1 MKNIHLL
8 TTENPSRLILQGTE
22 LLLSKY
28 MEVNEGFSEFNQYL
42 YITNDE
48 EIKVGD
54 WYYIPRTNSV
64 YKCNEDP
71 TELNLER
78 RLGVAKII
86 LTTDQDLINDGVQAI
101 DDEFLTWFVKNPTC
115 EFVEIEDWYNKFL
128 SCCRSKEECY
138 CNKKRIIIPS
148 EPNPFELPKVL
159 PDDVFY
165 ESLEEPKQ
173 ETLEEA
179 AFKLFPRLIL
189 DPYNP
194 MEDDNKE
201 YRNIWIEGA
210 KWQAERM
217 YSEEDMMKA
226 VRFGELYKTESSKSL
241 FKKKGKTPSQILV
254 EWFQEF
260 KKIKQK

>member
-1 MKNIHLL
+1 MRNIHLL
-8 TTENPSRLILQGTE
+8 PTEKRSRLILQGTE

-54 WYYIPRTNSV
+54 WCIYHSGEVIKYLVKVNT
-64 YKCNEDP
+64 D
-71 TELNLER
+71 NLK
-78 RLGVAKII
+78 KII
-86 LTTDQDLINDGVQAI
+86 LTTDQDLIADGVQAI

-115 EFVEIEDWYNKFL
+115 EFVEVEDWYNKFL